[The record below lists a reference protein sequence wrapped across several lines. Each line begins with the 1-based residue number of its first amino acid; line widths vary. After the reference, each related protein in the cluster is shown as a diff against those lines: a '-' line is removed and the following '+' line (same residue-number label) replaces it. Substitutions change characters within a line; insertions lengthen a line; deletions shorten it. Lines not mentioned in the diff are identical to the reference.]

1 MTIELPRYKVTP
13 VTQIDQQMIEL
24 LSDMLGVELLSDIL
38 DIDES
43 RVIEIALHEWL
54 EANFMRVNSLH
65 RNTLS
70 TYNQLHP
77 NSKPHWIQ
85 SPS

>member
-1 MTIELPRYKVTP
+1 MTTELPRYKVTP

-24 LSDMLGVELLSDIL
+24 LSDMLVVE
-38 DIDES
+38 ES

-65 RNTLS
+65 RNTQQIY
-70 TYNQLHP
+70 TQLHP
-77 NSKPHWIQ
+77 GS
-85 SPS
+85 S

>member
-24 LSDMLGVELLSDIL
+24 LSDMLGVE
-38 DIDES
+38 ES

-65 RNTLS
+65 RNTIS
-70 TYNQLHP
+70 IYNQIHP
-77 NSKPHWIQ
+77 NTSDTNSK
-85 SPS
+85 

>member
-1 MTIELPRYKVTP
+1 MTIELPAHKVTAMTN
-13 VTQIDQQMIEL
+13 VDQQMI
-24 LSDMLGVELLSDIL
+24 ELLSDIL

-77 NSKPHWIQ
+77 NSKPIG
-85 SPS
+85 S